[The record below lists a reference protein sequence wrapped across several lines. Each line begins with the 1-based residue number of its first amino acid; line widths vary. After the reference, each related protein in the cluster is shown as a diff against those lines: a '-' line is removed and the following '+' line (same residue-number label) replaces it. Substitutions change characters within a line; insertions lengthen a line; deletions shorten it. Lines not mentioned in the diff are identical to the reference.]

1 VRRLGNLTTQR
12 LSVRGRS
19 TVLTCGVLGLA
30 GFVDCMS
37 DNWVHGAVL
46 GGAAVAVWLDGGRP
60 STEQEALL
68 PHRLRP
74 AGAAAVIGA
83 AAVYVA
89 IAAAMPRYSWSLTA
103 AVVAPGVAALVL
115 AWLGPLRARPV
126 PPPPGRAGV
135 ACWATVCVA
144 AGLWELA
151 ALLLQP
157 SLEVGSYAHPTISYL
172 MDTVLADWPG
182 RCLTLAAWLALGWF
196 LLGQASVESRR

>member
-1 VRRLGNLTTQR
+1 MTTQR
-12 LSVRGRS
+12 PSVRGRS

-30 GFVDCMS
+30 GFVDGMS

-46 GGAAVAVWLDGGRP
+46 GGAAVAVWIDGGRP
-60 STEQEALL
+60 PTEQAGLL

-74 AGAAAVIGA
+74 ASVVAVIGA

-89 IAAAMPRYSWSLTA
+89 VAGAMPRYSWWLTA

-115 AWLGPLRARPV
+115 AWRGPLRARPA

-135 ACWATVCVA
+135 ACWATLFVA

-182 RCLTLAAWLALGWF
+182 RCLTLAAWLALGWV
-196 LLGQASVESRR
+196 LLGQATSERRR

>member
-1 VRRLGNLTTQR
+1 VTTQR
-12 LSVRGRS
+12 LSVPGRS

-30 GFVDCMS
+30 GFVDGMS

-60 STEQEALL
+60 PTEQVELL

-74 AGAAAVIGA
+74 ASAAVVIGA

-89 IAAAMPRYSWSLTA
+89 VAGAMPRYSWWLTA

-135 ACWATVCVA
+135 ACWAMVFVA
-144 AGLWELA
+144 GGLWELA
-151 ALLLQP
+151 ALLMQP

-172 MDTVLADWPG
+172 MDTALAVWPG
-182 RCLTLAAWLALGWF
+182 RCLTLAAWLALGWL
-196 LLGQASVESRR
+196 LLGQAASERRR